1 MFKQET
7 NSGRQGSLLRG
18 EQPLTGFNI
27 FEIGLSLIREIV
39 LYLGN

>member
-1 MFKQET
+1 M
-7 NSGRQGSLLRG
+7 RG

-39 LYLGN
+39 LYLGNSLDAAIF